1 MRGSF
6 TTSIEIDETEYD
18 VRVRYQY
25 DKGYAGSYYQPPE
38 PPSVEILEIKPADK
52 ALIVPD
58 CFYEDD
64 ALIAECLADVE
75 AEAEEA
81 AEWRAQSRRDQLMGG
96 LLMIRPHTMAREIAQ
111 AEADEIANRNRA
123 LNMLANSLAGIVK
136 LEKRGLHRFTDP
148 AVLAEKR
155 RRIARLDDL
164 IRCCA
169 RAQAGDDIAARTV
182 AAFRMEAGL

>member
-1 MRGSF
+1 MICGLF

-38 PPSVEILEIKPADK
+38 PPSVEILEITPADK

-58 CFYEDD
+58 SFYEDET
-64 ALIAECLADVE
+64 LIAECFADVE

-96 LLMIRPHTMAREIAQ
+96 
-111 AEADEIANRNRA
+111 
-123 LNMLANSLAGIVK
+123 
-136 LEKRGLHRFTDP
+136 F
-148 AVLAEKR
+148 
-155 RRIARLDDL
+155 
-164 IRCCA
+164 
-169 RAQAGDDIAARTV
+169 
-182 AAFRMEAGL
+182 